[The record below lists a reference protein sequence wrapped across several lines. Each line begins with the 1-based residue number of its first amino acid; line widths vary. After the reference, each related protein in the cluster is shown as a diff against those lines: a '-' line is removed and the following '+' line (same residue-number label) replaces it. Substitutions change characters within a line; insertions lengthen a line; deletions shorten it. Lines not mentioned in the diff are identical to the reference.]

1 MKDKIDFFVSI
12 KELENISFQAGQLQE
27 RILIISATITD
38 EELIESIN
46 AKLTAKLKTLEEQR
60 SVLNG
65 KIIQL
70 ATIDNE

>member
-1 MKDKIDFFVSI
+1 MDNKLFIVSI

-38 EELIESIN
+38 EELIESST

-60 SVLNG
+60 SALNG
-65 KIIQL
+65 KIVEL
-70 ATIDNE
+70 TKEF